1 MQQECPP
8 PHSPG
13 QEIQLQL
20 TRTVDTNQAG
30 CHQLTL
36 CNLKCFQLAG
46 HHIDRINF
54 ISSQMLKGMSMCAAN
69 KAWSTAPSVLARKRE
84 REAKKEEKQAKKQE
98 RPEKKKKHAKGQTTG
113 HATLEAKGDKNQEAA
128 LASDHEGD
136 DRF

>member
-1 MQQECPP
+1 
-8 PHSPG
+8 
-13 QEIQLQL
+13 
-20 TRTVDTNQAG
+20 
-30 CHQLTL
+30 
-36 CNLKCFQLAG
+36 
-46 HHIDRINF
+46 
-54 ISSQMLKGMSMCAAN
+54 MLKGMSMCAAN

-136 DRF
+136 DRFWEACCAWKNLQVIIWF